1 MDTAPRCAARLAF
14 SGFPKPRTFRP
25 INVTFARNEIRKIRK
40 IS

>member
-25 INVTFARNEIRKIRK
+25 LTFARNEIRKIRK